1 MNLNEAVIKEL
12 LSRVTPSK
20 DLIDKELNESLYD
33 LKRADESLIKKDYK
47 WSIVKSYYAMFHCV
61 RALMFKNGYKDRKHA
76 GVVIFLEEF
85 EKQGIIDSSII
96 NDYKA
101 ALSAREGADYRYT
114 YNESIASNIIQIAKE
129 FINKIRRLV

>member
-1 MNLNEAVIKEL
+1 MNLNDAIAKDL
-12 LSRVTPSK
+12 LSKIAPSK
-20 DLIDKELNESLYD
+20 DLIDKELNESRYD
-33 LKRADESLIKKDYK
+33 LKRAEESFNKGDYK
-47 WSIVKSYYAMFHCV
+47 WGIVKSYYAMFHCV
-61 RALMFKNGYKDRKHA
+61 RALMFKHGYKDRKHA

-114 YNESIASNIIQIAKE
+114 YNEITAKNIMQIAKE
-129 FINKIRRLV
+129 FISKMKNI